1 LVHGHLIALRFALLA
16 TIWRLGGKGRS
27 RWTLGADLALLFVA
41 AAELAP
47 DVVNETVGLVNVV
60 APV

>member
-1 LVHGHLIALRFALLA
+1 
-16 TIWRLGGKGRS
+16 
-27 RWTLGADLALLFVA
+27 LGADLALLFVA